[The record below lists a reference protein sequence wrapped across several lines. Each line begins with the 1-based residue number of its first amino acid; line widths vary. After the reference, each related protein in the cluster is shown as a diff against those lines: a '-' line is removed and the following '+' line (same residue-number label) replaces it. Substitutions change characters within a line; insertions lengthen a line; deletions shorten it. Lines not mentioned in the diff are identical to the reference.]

1 MVFARLTCAAVLLT
15 GASCAPAQDK
25 NPLKQI
31 GSVEMT
37 GVEGRFDH
45 FAADPQSHRLFV
57 AALGN
62 NTLEAIDTESLK
74 RLHSQTGLQEPQGVV
89 FIPQTKQVVVASG
102 RDGMLRAYDADWK
115 LVGKIEDLDDADN
128 VRYNPAAK
136 RIYVG
141 YGKGALAVIDAEK
154 FQKIADIKLDAHPE
168 SFQLEQ
174 QGNRIFVNVTAAG
187 HIAVIDRE
195 KLAVI
200 ARWPVKSASANFP
213 MTLDEKNHRLM
224 IACRKPAK
232 MLVFDTQSGHEV
244 AAVDCIGDADD
255 LFYDP
260 ATKRIHITGGGGVG
274 GEGAIDTFNQ
284 TGPDHYT
291 PIARTK
297 TAPGARTS
305 WFVPSENRL
314 YVAVPHRGGGQK
326 AEIRVFDTR

>member
-1 MVFARLTCAAVLLT
+1 MHFARLTCAAALLIGT
-15 GASCAPAQDK
+15 SCAPAQDK

-31 GSVEMT
+31 VAIDMT

-45 FAADPQSHRLFV
+45 FAADPDSHRLFV

-62 NTLEAIDTESLK
+62 NTLETIDTANLK

-89 FIPQTKQVVVASG
+89 FIPHTKQVVVASG
-102 RDGMLRAYDADWK
+102 NDGMLRAFDAAAADWK

-128 VRYNPAAK
+128 VRYDPAAK

-141 YGKGALAVIDAEK
+141 YGKGALAVVDAQN
-154 FQKIADIKLDAHPE
+154 FRKIADVKLDAHPE

-174 QGNRIFVNVTAAG
+174 QGNRIFVNVTSAG

-195 KLAVI
+195 KLNVI
-200 ARWPVKSASANFP
+200 AKWPVKSAAANFP

-232 MLVFDTQSGHEV
+232 MLVIDTQSGNEV

-260 ATKRIHITGGGGVG
+260 AARRIYITG
-274 GEGAIDTFNQ
+274 GEGAIDTIAQ
-284 TGPDHYT
+284 TDPDHYT
-291 PIARTK
+291 LIARTK
-297 TAPGARTS
+297 TAPGARTG
-305 WFVPSENRL
+305 WFISAENRL
-314 YVAVPHRGGGQK
+314 YVAVPHRGQQK
-326 AEIRVFDTR
+326 AEIRVFDTRSAP

>member
-1 MVFARLTCAAVLLT
+1 MYFAHFTCAAALLV
-15 GASCAPAQDK
+15 ASCAPAQDK

-31 GSVEMT
+31 GSVEMA
-37 GVEGRFDH
+37 GVAGRFDH
-45 FAADPQSHRLFV
+45 FAADPDSHRLFV

-62 NTLEAIDTESLK
+62 NTIEAIDTATLK
-74 RLHSQTGLQEPQGVV
+74 RIHSQTGLQEPQGVV

-102 RDGMLRAYDADWK
+102 NDGMLRAFDADWK
-115 LVGKIEDLDDADN
+115 LVSKIEDLDDADN
-128 VRYNPAAK
+128 VRYDPAAK

-141 YGKGALAVIDAEK
+141 YGKGALAVVDAQN
-154 FQKIADIKLDAHPE
+154 FRKIADIKLDAHPE

-174 QGNRIFVNVTAAG
+174 EGKRIFVNVTNAG

-200 ARWPVKSASANFP
+200 AKWPVKSASAHFP

-232 MLVFDTQSGHEV
+232 MLIFDTQSGNEI

-255 LFYDP
+255 LFYD
-260 ATKRIHITGGGGVG
+260 AAAKRIYITG
-274 GEGAIDTFNQ
+274 GEGAIDTIAQ
-284 TGPDHYT
+284 TDPDHYAS
-291 PIARTK
+291 IGRTR

-305 WFVPSENRL
+305 WFIPSENRL
-314 YVAVPHRGGGQK
+314 YVAVPHRGAQK
-326 AEIRVFDTR
+326 AEIRVFDTRN